1 MINHKNSVAS
11 ILHESGVKILTLSPP
26 SALLIKSDILT
37 DACREGE
44 SGAPTAL
51 RCRPLLVTDKQAYYV
66 YIGYANKLDRQLAA
80 WGRVVPRRINDSWV
94 VSRLFFESRERK
106 EFFISFLKE
115 STLKNDSSPS
125 FSHVLD
131 YIKIAHSWC
140 QKPCI
145 VISGINIKGKEN
157 SAFQT
162 STQYYWHKKISW
174 ETLWVAATPEANQLF
189 SFL

>member
-1 MINHKNSVAS
+1 MNAGKERAEPPPRSAVGRY
-11 ILHESGVKILTLSPP
+11 LWLTSR
-26 SALLIKSDILT
+26 LT
-37 DACREGE
+37 
-44 SGAPTAL
+44 T
-51 RCRPLLVTDKQAYYV
+51 YV
-66 YIGYANKLDRQLAA
+66 YIDYANKLDRQLAA
-80 WGRVVPRRINDSWV
+80 WGGVVPRRINDSWV